1 MSRVRDK
8 LREMLRVA
16 IYVRISSYNQKDG
29 YSLPGQIKASMESCR
44 QMNWEVRYIYKEVMG
59 AGNTNRP
66 KFQLMMEKA
75 MNGAFDVV
83 VVWKLDRLCRSLA
96 DLVNTERQLREAG
109 VGIYSATE
117 MVDTTSSVGRFNFRN
132 LASAAEFERDMIKDR
147 ARMGMQA
154 LARERRWPNG
164 VPPLGYDLDEEGR
177 LKVNEEEAELVRRIY
192 ELYLRHKSMAHVS
205 FLLNDEGSTTKR
217 GKRWT
222 GTKIKEILDNEIYRG
237 RYQVADVDEYIE
249 GYRIIE
255 DGIFEIAK
263 EHRKKYNKKKMKRRR
278 KSVTIGRI
286 FERYLDSIDRD
297 KTMAHCL

>member
-44 QMNWEVRYIYKEVMG
+44 QMNWEVRYIYKEVMT
-59 AGNTNRP
+59 AGNTDRP
-66 KFQLMMEKA
+66 KFQTMMEKA

-109 VGIYSATE
+109 VGIYSVTE

-154 LARERRWPNG
+154 LARERRWPNRL
-164 VPPLGYDLDEEGR
+164 PPLGYDLDGDGR
-177 LKVNEEEAELVRRIY
+177 LMVNQGEADLVRRIFRLY
-192 ELYLRHKSMAHVS
+192 IENKSMPQVAFQLNKEGIDTKRGGRWNASQVKKVLENELYL
-205 FLLNDEGSTTKR
+205 
-217 GKRWT
+217 
-222 GTKIKEILDNEIYRG
+222 G
-237 RYQVADVDEYIE
+237 RYEVASVEDQIE
-249 GYRIIE
+249 EYRIIDE
-255 DGIFEIAK
+255 ETFERAK
-263 EHRKKYNKKKMKRRR
+263 KIRKRKAPNKTMISWRRKKHLVEN
-278 KSVTIGRI
+278 I
-286 FERYLDSIDRD
+286 FGEYFQNIEES
-297 KTMAHCL
+297 KN